1 MAPFRCQ
8 KCGKSFLTLEKFTI
22 HNYSHTRERP
32 FKCSKTECGKAFVS
46 KYKLMRDP
54 STFRIGCS
62 LVALLLSSLCSLSFW

>member
-46 KYKLMRDP
+46 KYKLMR
-54 STFRIGCS
+54 
-62 LVALLLSSLCSLSFW
+62 